1 MFFSKLRSPRLRL
14 WRGGQA
20 ALLPAA
26 VLSVAAA
33 TACRYQAATLT
44 QLLEARRLS
53 SELHVQ
59 FVQAADAS
67 NRAVMAD
74 TDEGSAAAAD
84 EARRARQTV
93 ERNAQALQT
102 LLQSLGYSDDLR
114 YLEGFRKRFD
124 EYRRLD
130 DELLPLAVENTNV
143 KAQRLS
149 FGPAREASDAFRMAL
164 DRAVQAADAKHRWQS
179 EAAAAHAIN
188 ALLQI
193 QVLQAPHIAEAAADR
208 MTRMEEQMAALEAAA
223 RVSLR
228 QLKSALPPSASAAL
242 AEATAALD
250 RFNAIN
256 KELIVL
262 SRRNTDV
269 QSLAMSLGRKRQV
282 TAECADQ
289 LRGLEEALAK
299 HEFTATR

>member
-1 MFFSKLRSPRLRL
+1 MPSGWRWTARCRRPTRSIGGRAKRL
-14 WRGGQA
+14 
-20 ALLPAA
+20 
-26 VLSVAAA
+26 
-33 TACRYQAATLT
+33 
-44 QLLEARRLS
+44 
-53 SELHVQ
+53 
-59 FVQAADAS
+59 
-67 NRAVMAD
+67 
-74 TDEGSAAAAD
+74 
-84 EARRARQTV
+84 
-93 ERNAQALQT
+93 
-102 LLQSLGYSDDLR
+102 
-114 YLEGFRKRFD
+114 
-124 EYRRLD
+124 
-130 DELLPLAVENTNV
+130 
-143 KAQRLS
+143 
-149 FGPAREASDAFRMAL
+149 
-164 DRAVQAADAKHRWQS
+164 
-179 EAAAAHAIN
+179 AAHAIN

-223 RVSLR
+223 QVSLR